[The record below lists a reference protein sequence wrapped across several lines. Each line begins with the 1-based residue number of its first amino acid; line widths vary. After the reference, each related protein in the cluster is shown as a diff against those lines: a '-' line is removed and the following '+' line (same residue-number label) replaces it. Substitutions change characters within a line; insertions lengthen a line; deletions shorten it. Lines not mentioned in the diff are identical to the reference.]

1 MSKLNQ
7 GAHLSRRDF
16 LTGSALAAAG
26 AAAAGLLAPEAA
38 LAASAERRGAREIS
52 IFKDGVVL

>member
-7 GAHLSRRDF
+7 GAGLSRRDF

-38 LAASAERRGAREIS
+38 LAASEI
-52 IFKDGVVL
+52 GRAHV